1 MASMLFSENSIF
13 SRPFRSTWD
22 LLSETTAYLSMRED
36 AVLYQDTL
44 RNWRRRLQE
53 GSRDPEIQRQVREEI
68 VALRKAFRK
77 NGHDVSLGSLDIR
90 CDGFRNETSIN
101 EGFRRIVLHIS
112 NREVFY
118 EVGEGNHL
126 DLWEALEQKTRKLS
140 LQGNREYHHLWYLW
154 KDRVLFLSGAD
165 SEPKEAFQR
174 FCHIVETKK
183 LLLLSALKKLR

>member
-1 MASMLFSENSIF
+1 MKGFDE
-13 SRPFRSTWD
+13 
-22 LLSETTAYLSMRED
+22 
-36 AVLYQDTL
+36 LYCSFPI
-44 RNWRRRLQE
+44 
-53 GSRDPEIQRQVREEI
+53 G
-68 VALRKAFRK
+68 
-77 NGHDVSLGSLDIR
+77 
-90 CDGFRNETSIN
+90 
-101 EGFRRIVLHIS
+101 
-112 NREVFY
+112 EVFY

-174 FCHIVETKK
+174 FCQIVETKK